1 MPLAHQSS
9 KDLMARLKTA
19 AVAAGASGRESI
31 FMEPASATLIGDVM
45 AFAVR
50 YGLEVRSLFSTA
62 ARA

>member
-1 MPLAHQSS
+1 MLLAHQSS

-31 FMEPASATLIGDVM
+31 FAEPPDAALVGDVIV
-45 AFAVR
+45 FAVR

>member
-1 MPLAHQSS
+1 MLLAHQRS

-31 FMEPASATLIGDVM
+31 FLEPVGAALVGDVM